1 MESKVDIESII
12 FKLNVAMDFNWLY
25 KDPELD
31 LTKLAAHLGVSY
43 SVLSKVIKSYYGL
56 GFRAYINQ
64 LRIDKLLEII
74 SSFNTILSIEQ
85 SMKISG
91 FKSRVTFFNAFKS
104 RTGMSFTIYWK
115 ANNLPKKNELPI
127 FYAVDDQT

>member
-12 FKLNVAMDFNWLY
+12 FKLNIAMDYYWLY
-25 KDPELD
+25 KDPELN
-31 LTKLAAHLGVSY
+31 LTKLAARLGVNY
-43 SVLSKVIKSYYGL
+43 GLLSKVIKSYYGV

-74 SSFNTILSIEQ
+74 HELNTFLSIDE

-91 FKSRVTFFNAFKS
+91 FRNRVTFYKAFKS
-104 RTGMSFTIYWK
+104 STGLNFTTYFKI
-115 ANNLPKKNELPI
+115 NNLSKKNKSLVL
-127 FYAVDDQT
+127 YVADDWT